1 MSGISINNID
11 NDGDYVESAGR
22 FRIYLGMAAGVGK
35 TYRMLSEG
43 QRRKARGTD
52 VVIGF
57 VEFHDRIFTQ
67 NQADGLEIIPRKK
80 LTYKDKIY
88 EEMDMEKVF
97 ERHPEV
103 LLVDELAHTNIKYS
117 GNNEKRYQDILEIL
131 TAGIDVITTL
141 NVQHIESIADTV
153 EEISQVTIDERVPDW
168 VLQKADQI
176 ELVDSSPE
184 QLRRRMLH
192 GNIYPQDKINQALT
206 NFFKTSNLLAL
217 RELALR
223 FVADNSDEKLL
234 EKLKFT
240 PTNIIYDTNERIA
253 AVFLS
258 SQLDEDILRRAARL
272 ATRIK
277 APLYTLIINNE
288 ESLSMKLQQTTEQF
302 KQLSEDLNSSFFE
315 FKSDNLTE
323 VLIKFCLENQIT
335 QIVIGYISTTKFN
348 KFFKSDRL
356 LKQILNAMAQ
366 IKIDVHIISHRESK
380 SANLR
385 VVDSKVKEL
394 NNPELNKPE
403 LNKPELDKP
412 ES

>member
-1 MSGISINNID
+1 
-11 NDGDYVESAGR
+11 
-22 FRIYLGMAAGVGK
+22 MAAGVGK

-403 LNKPELDKP
+403 LDKPELDKPELDKPELDKP